1 MGRKWRACRVVSLAL
16 TILAAPDTG
25 AHEASGNELFRV
37 RLSRP
42 GESMAVRAALRGAMK
57 RIDRQECRLILT
69 DFTDDRGR
77 KLQQNLE
84 SLGLS
89 GPEYLTFI
97 LFREGDPR
105 ECARGHVLAFTT
117 PGSRVVFVCSQ
128 LAETQRRDTVLAEA
142 MVIHEA
148 LHTLGLSEDPP
159 SSQEITR
166 RVLARCGP

>member
-1 MGRKWRACRVVSLAL
+1 MGRNGRGRVLVSMAV
-16 TILAAPDTG
+16 TILVAPAAG
-25 AHEASGNELFRV
+25 HEASGNELFRV

-42 GESMAVRAALRGAMK
+42 EESWAVRAALRGAMK

-69 DFTDDRGR
+69 DFADDRGR
-77 KLQQNLE
+77 KLQDNLD
-84 SLGLS
+84 SLGLA

-97 LFREGDPR
+97 LFRDGDPR
-105 ECARGHVLAFTT
+105 LCVRGHMLAFTT

-128 LAETQRRDTVLAEA
+128 LAETQRRDALLAEA

-159 SSQEITR
+159 SSEEITR
-166 RVLARCGP
+166 RVLARCGS